1 MGPLGFGQRTGIDI
15 PGEAEGVLPSP
26 EWKKRRFR
34 KPEQQRWFGGETI
47 SVGIGQGYNAYTPLQ
62 LANALAT
69 VVNGGRMFRPH
80 VVRQVVDAASGER
93 RVIEPEPIRDL
104 GLAPRHLAA
113 VRAAMVEVNRS
124 GTGARAFR
132 GATYTV
138 GGKTGTAQV
147 FSLRGQRYVAGR
159 VAERL
164 RDHSWFIAFA
174 PAEEPKIAL
183 AVLVENGGFGAQS
196 AAPIARQVI
205 DYYLLHA
212 RAEQPAAEDAEA
224 AGDTE

>member
-1 MGPLGFGQRTGIDI
+1 MAKAFGLGAPTGI
-15 PGEAEGVLPSP
+15 PYLPEAGGVVPDP
-26 EWKKRRFR
+26 AWKLKT
-34 KPEQQRWFGGETI
+34 FGDYWATGDAI
-47 SVGIGQGYNAYTPLQ
+47 NLSIGQGFLQVTPLQ

-80 VVRQVVDAASGER
+80 VVRQVVDAGSGAR

-132 GATYTV
+132 GAAYTV

-174 PAEEPKIAL
+174 PAEEPRIAL